1 MFYLL
6 FKPLPGKS
14 FTVHINVVSSE
25 NITVRITLSNM
36 YKEFKSTSTWIQF
49 PVLSNAVPGSVE
61 EATMKEVSGLG
72 EDAFSLEFQQIIM
85 ILQYVVWNIWIQRLI
100 KFR

>member
-1 MFYLL
+1 MQFPRYEKTQLGLTGKVFYLL
-6 FKPLPGKS
+6 FKPIPGKS
-14 FTVHINVVSSE
+14 FTIHINVVSSE

-72 EDAFSLEFQQIIM
+72 KDTFSLECQQE
-85 ILQYVVWNIWIQRLI
+85 
-100 KFR
+100 

>member
-1 MFYLL
+1 
-6 FKPLPGKS
+6 
-14 FTVHINVVSSE
+14 
-25 NITVRITLSNM
+25 M

-72 EDAFSLEFQQIIM
+72 EDRFSLEC
-85 ILQYVVWNIWIQRLI
+85 
-100 KFR
+100 